1 MSLLVSSYVA
11 ILVNCKAGNS
21 DTERNISAVS
31 LVIDRCA
38 RPQSLLYVHKR
49 QQPWRPTYNFTL
61 CPVPFY
67 LNYNSVAQ
75 LVQYIEV
82 NSVFGADNFIFY
94 NYSSSHVIN
103 PYLDYYTSIGKA
115 TVIQWKLPIYGECGK
130 YCLINSYGHVISL
143 NDCILRAMLTS
154 RYVASLDT
162 DEVLLPLKKPD
173 WLSLIKQYGD
183 SHTAGYLFANT
194 FFLPNQTNPRF
205 ENLDLM
211 KQYPMAPLLLTT
223 RDKKIFPHTAR
234 NKYLARP
241 EHVTSSM
248 IHKPMLQPGYKSKPI
263 AKADG
268 ILAHYRS
275 SVLLGRHGDVN
286 VTRMHDF
293 SDEILRRVAV
303 VAREVR
309 RFM

>member
-1 MSLLVSSYVA
+1 M
-11 ILVNCKAGNS
+11 
-21 DTERNISAVS
+21 ERDITAVS
-31 LVIDRCA
+31 LVTDRCA
-38 RPQSLLYVHKR
+38 QPQSLLYVHKR
-49 QQPWRPTYNFTL
+49 QQPWRPTHNFTL
-61 CPVPFY
+61 CPIPFN
-67 LNYNSVAQ
+67 LNYSGVAQ

-103 PYLDYYTSIGKA
+103 PYLDYYTSIGKV
-115 TVIQWKLPIYGECGK
+115 TVIQWKLPVYGERGK
-130 YCLINSYGHVISL
+130 GSQIRYYGRMISV

-154 RYVASLDT
+154 RYVVSLDP
-162 DEVLLPLKKPD
+162 DEVLVPLKKPD

-183 SHTAGYLFANT
+183 NHTAGYLFANT

-223 RDKKIFPHTAR
+223 RDNKTYPYNYR
-234 NKYLARP
+234 SKYLARP
-241 EHVTSSM
+241 EHVNSSSPNV
-248 IHKPMLQPGYKSKPI
+248 HAPQLYQGYKSKRI
-263 AKADG
+263 AANDG
-268 ILAHYRS
+268 LLAHYRS
-275 SVLLGRHGDVN
+275 SVPEARHGDVN

-293 SDEILRRVAV
+293 SDEILRRVAA